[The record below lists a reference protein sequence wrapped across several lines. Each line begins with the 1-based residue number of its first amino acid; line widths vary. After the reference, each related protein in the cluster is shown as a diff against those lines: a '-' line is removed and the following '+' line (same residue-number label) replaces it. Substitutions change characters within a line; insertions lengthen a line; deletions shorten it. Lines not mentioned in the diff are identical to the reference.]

1 MLEIVCNTFF
11 AAVPR
16 RVEHAREQ
24 QQQQQQQPC
33 CCCGCLLGTQNSL
46 VLSFSKFPF
55 HDISSSPFRSAFAD
69 FFLLAHFLRPILSQP
84 SRVDQQQPAGP
95 LPPPPW
101 KEIILIYTTTL
112 LLLFLFFFFVKMSRP
127 EAFLSTE
134 EGKTYVRA
142 RYSAEGKKEE
152 REKKEKKE

>member
-1 MLEIVCNTFF
+1 MK
-11 AAVPR
+11 
-16 RVEHAREQ
+16 HAR
-24 QQQQQQQPC
+24 
-33 CCCGCLLGTQNSL
+33 NSL
-46 VLSFSKFPF
+46 QHFFCSSATSSRTCARTTTTTTTTALLLLRLSARDAKFISFIILQISFPRHFIFAFSVGVRGFFSARSFS
-55 HDISSSPFRSAFAD
+55 SAFG
-69 FFLLAHFLRPILSQP
+69 
-84 SRVDQQQPAGP
+84 RVDQQQPAGP